1 MTALGAVNPLHNAQ
15 PFSGQGASLY
25 VTSGSEVQYRRMVMQ
40 PRRRVLR
47 QGWSGRNAKTLR
59 VDSDTGVSDDQID
72 FAYDISG
79 LAAGSYVADVRH
91 YKNHWE
97 NLATND
103 LTQPFTI
110 DGSAAEVA
118 AIRGTVTW
126 HAPEIRSG
134 GIVRFR
140 WAWHAADVGT
150 QPTLFRVDFTAGPTS
165 PADLTINLETGRIE
179 YVLDSAALSDA
190 SAYTVVLKGENG
202 ATTATLAT
210 DSVTADATGPAAPT
224 LVSIS
229 AR

>member
-1 MTALGAVNPLHNAQ
+1 MSVMAYGAAIHNAQ

-25 VTSGSEVQYRRMVMQ
+25 VTSGSSVQYRRLLL
-40 PRRRVLR
+40 RSGRRVLR
-47 QGWSGRNAKTLR
+47 KGWSGRNAKTLR
-59 VDSDTGVSDDQID
+59 VDSQAGVADDQID
-72 FAYDISG
+72 FAYDISS

-91 YKNHWE
+91 YKDHWE
-97 NLATND
+97 NLATDD

-118 AIRGTVTW
+118 SIRGTATW
-126 HAPEIRSG
+126 HAPVILAG

-140 WAWHAADVGT
+140 WAWHAADTGT
-150 QPTLFRVDFTAGPTS
+150 QPTLFRIDFTAGPTS
-165 PADLTINLETGRIE
+165 PADLTISLETGRIE
-179 YVLDSAALSDA
+179 YVLESLALSDA
-190 SAYTVVLKGENG
+190 SAYTVVLKAENG